1 MPMSHP
7 HASHAHHRKGLDKR
21 LWASAILNATI
32 TLAEVI
38 GGLLSGSLALLSDA
52 AHNLSD
58 VVAVVL
64 VLWSR
69 RVARRPATIR
79 HTYGLK
85 RVEVL
90 AALINAV
97 TLVAVTVLIAREAIL
112 HLLHPTPVARGIML
126 VVATF
131 AFLANVGSV
140 LLLRQ
145 HEHGDVNVRAAFLH
159 MLQDSIASL
168 AVVLAALLARTAVG
182 SYVDAVA
189 ALLVALLVLR
199 SALSLGWE
207 TLSTMLEGAPVDVNI
222 KEVAGRV
229 ADRFAPARMHHIHV
243 WELGPHQRLLTAHL
257 LLGAELG
264 GREIEELLAKLK
276 VFLRERWAIDHATIE
291 PEITCCEESGLL
303 GQWADVGASKHQ

>member
-1 MPMSHP
+1 MSHH
-7 HASHAHHRKGLDKR
+7 HAAHEYPRTGLDKR
-21 LWASAILNATI
+21 LWASALLNAGI

-69 RVARRPATIR
+69 RMGRRPPTLR

-90 AALINAV
+90 AALINAL

-112 HLLHPTPVARGIML
+112 HLLHPAPVARGIML
-126 VVATF
+126 VVAMV
-131 AFLANVGSV
+131 AFVANVASV
-140 LLLRQ
+140 LLLRH

-168 AVVLAALLARTAVG
+168 AVVLAALLARTTVG
-182 SYVDAVA
+182 PYVDSIA

-222 KEVAGRV
+222 EQVAERV
-229 ADRFAPARMHHIHV
+229 AERFAPARLHHIHV

-264 GREIEELLAKLK
+264 GREIEALLPRLK
-276 VFLRERWAIDHATIE
+276 AFLREQWAIDHATIE
-291 PEITCCEESGLL
+291 PEITCCKESGLL
-303 GQWADVGASKHQ
+303 GQWTDAGASEHR